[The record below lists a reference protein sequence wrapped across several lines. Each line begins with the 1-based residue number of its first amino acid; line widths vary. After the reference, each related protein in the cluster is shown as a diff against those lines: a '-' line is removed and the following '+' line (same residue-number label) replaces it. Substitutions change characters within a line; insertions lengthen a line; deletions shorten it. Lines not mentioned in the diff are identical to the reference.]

1 MSDKPLLNIP
11 TNIITGFLG
20 VGKTTAI
27 TQLLKHKPPN
37 ERWAILVNEFGEVGI
52 DGSLFKGGKA
62 NNEGV
67 FVSEVPGGCMCCASG
82 LPMQIA
88 LSLLLAR
95 AKPHRLI
102 IEPTGLGH
110 PKEVVQ
116 ALSVEYY
123 REVLELN
130 STITLVD
137 ARKLSDSRYT
147 DNETFNQ
154 QLDIADVIIANK
166 IDLYEEGDLPN
177 LISYLGELY
186 QGQDKPIFP
195 VADGN
200 IDIDCL
206 SGKSRFTCKQ
216 KQSSSVGSKEQE
228 ILSNRIDS
236 GTFSAVKKPA
246 FNEQG
251 YFSVSN
257 TGEGFFS
264 KGWVFRP
271 DMLFDKE
278 KLDILLSG
286 ASCERAKAVFI
297 TRDGVVSYNKVDS
310 VLTEMALDDTL
321 DSRIEL
327 ISKEK
332 STFISFEKSLLDC
345 ML

>member
-236 GTFSAVKKPA
+236 GTCLLYTSPSPRDRQKSRMPSSA
-246 FNEQG
+246 
-251 YFSVSN
+251 
-257 TGEGFFS
+257 
-264 KGWVFRP
+264 
-271 DMLFDKE
+271 
-278 KLDILLSG
+278 
-286 ASCERAKAVFI
+286 
-297 TRDGVVSYNKVDS
+297 
-310 VLTEMALDDTL
+310 
-321 DSRIEL
+321 
-327 ISKEK
+327 
-332 STFISFEKSLLDC
+332 
-345 ML
+345 